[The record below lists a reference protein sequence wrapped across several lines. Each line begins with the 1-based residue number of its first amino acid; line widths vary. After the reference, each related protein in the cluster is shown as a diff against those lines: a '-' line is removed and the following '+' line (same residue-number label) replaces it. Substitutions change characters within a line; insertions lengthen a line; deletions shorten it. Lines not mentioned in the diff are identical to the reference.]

1 MVSKENLPKRNLTS
15 SGNLFWMHCKYTNMK
30 TKYTYI
36 PVYINIQFEEN
47 VGQFNSVTNYIFCD
61 NLSKFQSITTNNCI
75 KLLVPEKLFRA
86 FVAKSNKKK

>member
-1 MVSKENLPKRNLTS
+1 
-15 SGNLFWMHCKYTNMK
+15 MK
-30 TKYTYI
+30 ISTYYI
-36 PVYINIQFEEN
+36 YIYIKLLYIYIYIYINIQFEEN
-47 VGQFNSVTNYIFCD
+47 VGQFNSVTNHIFCD